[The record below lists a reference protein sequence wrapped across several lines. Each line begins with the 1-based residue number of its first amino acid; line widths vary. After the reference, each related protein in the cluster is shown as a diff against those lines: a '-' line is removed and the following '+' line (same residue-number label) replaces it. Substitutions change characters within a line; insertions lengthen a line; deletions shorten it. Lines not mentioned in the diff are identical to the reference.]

1 MSYRE
6 IIGWQKGMDLVEDIY
21 RLTENLPSAEKFG
34 ITQQMQRAAVA
45 IPSNIAE
52 GYGRSTRTDFARFV
66 DIALGSTRELQ
77 TQLEIC
83 SRLGY
88 GDTLELVDKGE
99 EVAKILYGL
108 SKSLKKG

>member
-6 IIGWQKGMDLVEDIY
+6 NIGWEKSMLLVVEVHKFSESLPKLQKYIL
-21 RLTENLPSAEKFG
+21 L
-34 ITQQMQRAAVA
+34 QQMYRSAIS

-52 GYGRSTRTDFARFV
+52 GYGRSSKLDYARFI

-83 SRLGY
+83 ERLGY
-88 GDTLELVDKGE
+88 GKTMHLVEQGE
-99 EVAKILYGL
+99 EVARILYGL
-108 SKSLKKG
+108 AKSLRK

>member
-1 MSYRE
+1 MSYRD
-6 IIGWQKGMDLVEDIY
+6 IIGWEKGMQLVVRVY
-21 RLTENLPSAEKFG
+21 GFSKTLPTSERYG
-34 ITQQMQRAAVA
+34 ITPQILRAAYS

-52 GYGRSTRTDFARFV
+52 GYGRSTKADFARFV

-83 SRLGY
+83 TRIGF
-88 GDTLELVDKGE
+88 GDTSKLIEDAE

-108 SKSLKKG
+108 AKSLRK

>member
-1 MSYRE
+1 MLLVVEVHKFTESLPNL
-6 IIGWQKGMDLVEDIY
+6 QKYVLV
-21 RLTENLPSAEKFG
+21 
-34 ITQQMQRAAVA
+34 QQMYRSAIS

-52 GYGRSTRTDFARFV
+52 GYGRSTKMDYARFV

-83 SRLGY
+83 ERVGY
-88 GDTLELVDKGE
+88 GKTKHLVEQGE

-108 SKSLKKG
+108 AKSLRK

>member
-1 MSYRE
+1 MGYRE
-6 IIGWQKGMDLVEDIY
+6 NIGWEKSMLLVIEVHKFTESLPNYQKYIL
-21 RLTENLPSAEKFG
+21 F
-34 ITQQMQRAAVA
+34 QQMYRSAIS

-52 GYGRSTRTDFARFV
+52 GYGRSTKLDYARFV

-83 SRLGY
+83 ERVGY
-88 GDTLELVDKGE
+88 GSTTHLVEQGE

-108 SKSLKKG
+108 AKSLRK